1 MLLRQRQ
8 IENSGRG
15 LARVLKRLQLV
26 SLGLSFALIL
36 GTSQSLVAAATP
48 ILPNSS
54 LTPGAINP
62 SVTQANIKS
71 TICVSGYTS
80 TIRPPS
86 SYTTALKKKQLAS
99 GYTHMGDMNLSSYE
113 EDHLISLEIGGSP
126 KDPRNLWPEP
136 YASDSGARIKDKVEN
151 KLHDLVCSGKISLS
165 TAQNAI
171 ASNWWLA
178 YNQYVLG
185 QVVAPASPP
194 AASPSPSATTTA
206 VPVIVP
212 PAQITSIQAT
222 GQSSVLEGSTISI
235 SLKAKD
241 ANGVGVPGKTIK
253 YSDSAKTVSGVAEPT
268 DSNGQTTLTLTL
280 ASNVHYLD
288 LFIFTADSYGFGT
301 FNVTLTA
308 PTPVTTP
315 TPIAPISS
323 EPSATQS
330 SRILVTPG
338 SFCAASQAGSQGV
351 SASGVTYTCKTS
363 ATDSRLRWRQ

>member
-99 GYTHMGDMNLSSYE
+99 GYTYMGDMNLSSYE

-185 QVVAPASPP
+185 QVVAPSSPP
-194 AASPSPSATTTA
+194 VATPSPSATATS

-212 PAQITSIQAT
+212 PAKITSIQAT
-222 GQSSVLEGSTISI
+222 GPSSVLEGSTFSI
-235 SLKAKD
+235 FLKAKD
-241 ANGVGVPGKTIK
+241 VNGVGVPGKTIK
-253 YSDSAKTVSGVAEPT
+253 YSDSANSVSGVTEPT

-280 ASNVHYLD
+280 ASNIHYLD
-288 LFIFTADSYGFGT
+288 LFVFTADSYGVGT
-301 FNVTLTA
+301 FNLTLTA
-308 PTPVTTP
+308 PTPVSTP
-315 TPIAPISS
+315 TPTVPIAS

-330 SRILVTPG
+330 SRIVVSPG
-338 SFCAASQAGSQGV
+338 SFCAASQAGTQGV